1 MLSSMTDQTGVMG
14 NEGTT
19 DTCAETLLEG
29 GPCAPME
36 TPAVWKLSTIY
47 VTQLNEE
54 EVQVNNTHSLKTSP
68 APGRGEGDPDAQTR
82 DTVPL
87 V

>member
-1 MLSSMTDQTGVMG
+1 MLSSMIDQTGVMG

-29 GPCAPME
+29 GLCAPME
-36 TPAVWKLSTIY
+36 TSAVWKLSNIY

-54 EVQVNNTHSLKTSP
+54 EVQVNNTYSLKTSP
-68 APGRGEGDPDAQTR
+68 APRGGECDPETLD
-82 DTVPL
+82 
-87 V
+87 

>member
-1 MLSSMTDQTGVMG
+1 MLCSMIDQTGETG

-19 DTCAETLLEG
+19 DTCTETLLEG

-36 TPAVWKLSTIY
+36 TSAAWKLSTIY

-54 EVQVNNTHSLKTSP
+54 EVQVNNTHSLRTSP
-68 APGRGEGDPDAQTR
+68 APRRGECDPEAQTR

-87 V
+87 A